1 MFGLSGLY
9 LKLVEIGIALLIVGG
24 GYWWIGHHAVENY
37 KDELKIEQAEADRK
51 QMKAYNELSEKYE
64 VQKGKREVVF
74 KTITRTVEKVVERP
88 VYKVICIDTE
98 GLEAANKALGGK
110 DE

>member
-1 MFGLSGLY
+1 MFGLTGIY
-9 LKLVEIGIALLIVGG
+9 LKLVEIGLALLIVGG

-37 KDELKIEQAEADRK
+37 KDELKMEQAEADKK
-51 QMKAYNELSEKYE
+51 QIKAYNDLSEKYE
-64 VQKGKREVVF
+64 AQKSKREIVF
-74 KTITRTVEKVVERP
+74 KTIVRTVEKVVDRP
-88 VYKVICIDTE
+88 VYKLVCIDEE